1 MVPPFT
7 VAYPSEH
14 RIGIISSLAFC
25 PDYSGL
31 YAAGTFSSSIGLLS
45 EETGEDIL
53 VYLDDVPGPVT
64 QVQVPFTWD
73 SGRLTFDLCLVAVPS
88 YEAEHPL
95 CGLPT
100 DK

>member
-1 MVPPFT
+1 MDYGVWSHCHQWFT
-7 VAYPSEH
+7 SLSH

-53 VYLDDVPGPVT
+53 LYLDDVPGPVT
-64 QVQVPFTWD
+64 QVRVAIIWD
-73 SGRLTFDLCLVAVPS
+73 SGSP
-88 YEAEHPL
+88 
-95 CGLPT
+95 
-100 DK
+100 

>member
-1 MVPPFT
+1 MDYEVCSHRYHWFT
-7 VAYPSEH
+7 SLMH

-53 VYLDDVPGPVT
+53 LYLDDVPGPVT
-64 QVQVPFTWD
+64 QVQVTVIWGGG
-73 SGRLTFDLCLVAVPS
+73 SL
-88 YEAEHPL
+88 
-95 CGLPT
+95 
-100 DK
+100 